1 MGRATSQR
9 TAGGSHLGRRRLL
22 VTGGAVGGA
31 ALPLALGAACAPGG
45 APGGGAAPAGKPQ
58 GNVEAWTVWDG
69 TREALMNQQIED
81 FQRLVPAVTVRHSL
95 VQQAQMYDKY
105 TSAIAGGTSPDSV
118 MVHGRMLPAMADK
131 GQLVALDAY
140 VRRDGLKPAEVW
152 YEPEWQGQLW
162 RGKAYGLPL
171 ASGGGNFV
179 LYYNRSHFQE
189 AGLDPNAPPKT
200 WADLATAAER
210 LTQRG
215 GGRLGFAS
223 GGLWT
228 EYLSC
233 DAGRLF
239 NNDLTRVAWNGAEG
253 GESAQY
259 ELDLERRLHGG
270 RAGLAEA
277 LGGQTQVQ
285 AFASGKLSM
294 LNNGVYFAFYELKQL
309 APDLPYGAAAFP
321 YNGGNARARSL
332 NFSDGGWGYSIPQGA
347 RNPEAAWE
355 WQKYACAGEGNLKFF
370 LAQGRPTPVKRH
382 NERPEFR
389 QASPYFD
396 VLVATLHNQALAGVT
411 PAWPEIRAVL
421 TQMVADVGAGK
432 VGPKDGL
439 DGGAQQAQLLLDRSA
454 AGAGK

>member
-1 MGRATSQR
+1 MIPPALPAPDRPA
-9 TAGGSHLGRRRLL
+9 RRRLL
-22 VTGGAVGGA
+22 RACAAGAPATLLA
-31 ALPLALGAACAPGG
+31 ACGPLGAGSG
-45 APGGGAAPAGKPQ
+45 PAGPSGKPQ
-58 GNVEAWTVWDG
+58 GTVEAWTVWDG

-131 GQLVALDAY
+131 GQLLALDAY
-140 VRRDGLKPAEVW
+140 VRRDGLKPADIW
-152 YEPEWQGQLW
+152 YEPEWQSQQW
-162 RGKAYGLPL
+162 RGKPYGLPL

-189 AGLDPNAPPKT
+189 AGLDPGAPPKT
-200 WADLATAAER
+200 WPDLAGTAER

-228 EYLSC
+228 QYLSC
-233 DAGRLF
+233 NGGRLF
-239 NNDLTRVAWNGAEG
+239 SQDLRKVAWNGTEG
-253 GESAQY
+253 VEAAQF

-270 RAGLAEA
+270 RVGLAEA
-277 LGGQTQVQ
+277 LGGQSQVQ

-294 LNNGVYFAFYELKQL
+294 LNSGVYFAFYELKQL
-309 APDLPYGAAAFP
+309 APDLPYGAATFP
-321 YNGGNARARSL
+321 HNGANPRAKSL
-332 NFSDGGWGYSIPQGA
+332 NFSEGGWGYCVPQGA

-396 VLVATLHNQALAGVT
+396 VLVYTLHNQALAGVT
-411 PAWPEIRAVL
+411 PAWPEIRGGM
-421 TQMVADVGAGK
+421 TQMVADIGAGK

-439 DGGAQQAQLLLDRSA
+439 EDGARQAQLLLDRFH
-454 AGAGK
+454 GARS

>member
-1 MGRATSQR
+1 
-9 TAGGSHLGRRRLL
+9 
-22 VTGGAVGGA
+22 
-31 ALPLALGAACAPGG
+31 
-45 APGGGAAPAGKPQ
+45 
-58 GNVEAWTVWDG
+58 VEAWTVWDG

-81 FQRLVPAVTVRHSL
+81 FQRLVPAVTVKHSL

-131 GQLVALDAY
+131 GQLLALDPY
-140 VRRDGLKPAEVW
+140 VRRDGLKPADVW
-152 YEPEWQGQLW
+152 YEPEWQGQQW
-162 RGKAYGLPL
+162 QGKAYGLPL
-171 ASGGGNFV
+171 ASGGG
-179 LYYNRSHFQE
+179 R
-189 AGLDPNAPPKT
+189 P
-200 WADLATAAER
+200 
-210 LTQRG
+210 
-215 GGRLGFAS
+215 GFAS

-228 EYLSC
+228 QYLSC
-233 DAGRLF
+233 NGGRLF
-239 NNDLTRVAWNGAEG
+239 SQDLRKVAWNGPEG
-253 GESAQY
+253 VEAAQF

-277 LGGQTQVQ
+277 LGGQSQVQ

-309 APDLPYGAAAFP
+309 APDLPYGAATFP
-321 YNGGNARARSL
+321 HNGGNPRARSL
-332 NFSDGGWGYSIPQGA
+332 NFSEGGWGYCIPQGA

-396 VLVATLHNQALAGVT
+396 VLVYTLHNQTLAGVT
-411 PAWPEIRAVL
+411 PAWPEIRSGV
-421 TQMVADVGAGK
+421 TQMVADVGTGK

-439 DGGAQQAQLLLDRSA
+439 DDGARQAQLLLDRFH
-454 AGAGK
+454 AGRS

>member
-1 MGRATSQR
+1 MKRGSSQR
-9 TAGGSHLGRRRLL
+9 AAAGSPLGRRRLL
-22 VTGGAVGGA
+22 GAGGA
-31 ALPLALGAACAPGG
+31 APAVPCPLALGGACTT
-45 APGGGAAPAGKPQ
+45 GGAAPAGKPQ
-58 GNVEAWTVWDG
+58 GSVEAWTVWDG

-118 MVHGRMLPAMADK
+118 MVHGRMLPAMADQ

-200 WADLATAAER
+200 WTDLTGAAER

-215 GGRLGFAS
+215 GGRLGYAS

-239 NNDLTRVAWNGAEG
+239 NNDLTRVAWNGVEG
-253 GESAQY
+253 VESAQY

-309 APDLPYGAAAFP
+309 APDLPYGAAALP
-321 YNGGNARARSL
+321 LQRLERAGQIAQLLRRRLGLQHPPGRPQSGRRLGVAEVRLRRRGQPQVLPRPGPADAGQAPQRAPRVQAGLALLRRPRGHPAQPGPGRGDAGLAGDPHRADPDGGRRRRRAR
-332 NFSDGGWGYSIPQGA
+332 WA
-347 RNPEAAWE
+347 
-355 WQKYACAGEGNLKFF
+355 
-370 LAQGRPTPVKRH
+370 
-382 NERPEFR
+382 
-389 QASPYFD
+389 
-396 VLVATLHNQALAGVT
+396 
-411 PAWPEIRAVL
+411 
-421 TQMVADVGAGK
+421 
-432 VGPKDGL
+432 PKDGL
-439 DGGAQQAQLLLDRSA
+439 DGGAKQAQLLLDRFA
-454 AGAGK
+454 AGSGK